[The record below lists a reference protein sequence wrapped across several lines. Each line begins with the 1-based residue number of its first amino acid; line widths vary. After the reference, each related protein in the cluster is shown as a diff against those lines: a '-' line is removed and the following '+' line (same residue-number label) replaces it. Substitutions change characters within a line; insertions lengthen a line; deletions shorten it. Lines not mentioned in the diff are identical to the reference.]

1 MVDLLFIITL
11 KFLCRANAPKI
22 SDNHARVTW
31 SNVALLFWFMLC
43 NDFDNEIPVS
53 NERHQTLLLC
63 IVFIAH
69 QVNLGGSFFFFQ
81 PREPRAGFLFLK
93 IFSPLFLQPRYVLL
107 QSLSKYTIHKIQ
119 NFVTFHHQKF
129 SFLGEKFS
137 FDFSFDF
144 WATYYVNF
152 R

>member
-11 KFLCRANAPKI
+11 KFFCRLNVPKI
-22 SDNHARVTW
+22 SDNHAQVTW

-69 QVNLGGSFFFFQ
+69 Q
-81 PREPRAGFLFLK
+81 
-93 IFSPLFLQPRYVLL
+93 
-107 QSLSKYTIHKIQ
+107 
-119 NFVTFHHQKF
+119 
-129 SFLGEKFS
+129 
-137 FDFSFDF
+137 
-144 WATYYVNF
+144 
-152 R
+152 